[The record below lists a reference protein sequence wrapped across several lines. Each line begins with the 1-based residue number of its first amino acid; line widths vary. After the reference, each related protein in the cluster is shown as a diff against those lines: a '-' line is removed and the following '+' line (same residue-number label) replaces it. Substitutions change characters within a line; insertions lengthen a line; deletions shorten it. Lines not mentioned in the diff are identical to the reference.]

1 MVSRDWSH
9 VCLWNSP
16 YQTWLLT
23 LRGCSKMLCPLESG
37 RKMRGLRERNL
48 VWKNENLE
56 SLLNLSL
63 KVSLSSRMRFIIWP
77 QGSFLKSTI
86 RAQAGCQSRTL
97 EKPDRL
103 KQRQCRI
110 QEFHWSRV
118 QMGRVAL
125 TRNNK
130 VFYWKL
136 SEKGHHVLRAGMSSW
151 WMLG

>member
-9 VCLWNSP
+9 VCFWNFP
-16 YQTWLLT
+16 YQAWLLT

-37 RKMRGLRERNL
+37 GKMKGLRQRNL
-48 VWKNENLE
+48 VWKNENVK

-63 KVSLSSRMRFIIWP
+63 KVSLSSRMRSIIWP
-77 QGSFLKSTI
+77 EGSFFKSNV
-86 RAQAGCQSRTL
+86 RAQVGSQSRTL

-110 QEFHWSRV
+110 QEFHWSGV
-118 QMGRVAL
+118 QMGRVAS

-136 SEKGHHVLRAGMSSW
+136 SEKAQRVLRAGMSSW
-151 WMLG
+151 WKLG